1 MKKVKLFSLLFLIIL
16 LTTTGC
22 TKDNMEDIEII
33 TTSYPIEYI
42 TTRLYGEHAL
52 INSVYP
58 DGTDIRKYEI
68 TKKQLDDYSKKELFI
83 YNGLNEEREIAI
95 ELLDRNKNLK
105 IIDSTSVLETTY
117 GVEELWLNPS
127 HLLMISQNIR
137 KGLDEYITSTYLKKE
152 IDEVYETLKVEL
164 SELDAEIK
172 LVAENA
178 SNKTIV
184 VSNNVLKCFE
194 KYGFNVI
201 SLEENTNLLE
211 KTVDEVKAMIEEKQI
226 SYIFLFEHE
235 EVNQTIQKLI
245 DETNVETLTFRRLD
259 NITDQERDNKDNYLT
274 IMNKNIEMLKQEVF
288 Q

>member
-1 MKKVKLFSLLFLIIL
+1 MKKIKLLIL
-16 LTTTGC
+16 LSLVIFVSGC

-58 DGTDIRKYEI
+58 DGTDIRTYGI
-68 TKKQLDDYSKKELFI
+68 TKKQLDDYSKKDLFI

-95 ELLDRNKNLK
+95 QLLDRNKDLK

-127 HLLMISQNIR
+127 HLLMITQNIR

-152 IDEVYETLKVEL
+152 IDEVYNTLKVEL

-178 SNKTIV
+178 TNKTIV
-184 VSNNVLKCFE
+184 VSNDVLKCFE

-201 SLEENTNLLE
+201 SLEENSNLLD
-211 KTVDEVKAMIEEKQI
+211 KTVNDVKTMIESQEI
-226 SYIFLFEHE
+226 SYLFILEHE
-235 EVNQTIQKLI
+235 EINSTIQQLI
-245 DETNVETLTFRRLD
+245 DDTGINTLTFRRLD